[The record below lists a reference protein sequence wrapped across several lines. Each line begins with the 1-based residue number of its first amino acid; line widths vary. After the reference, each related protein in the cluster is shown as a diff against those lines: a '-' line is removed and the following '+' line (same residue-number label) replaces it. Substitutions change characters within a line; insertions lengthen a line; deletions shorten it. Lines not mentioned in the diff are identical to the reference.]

1 MQADIKHLQNNLY
14 AFVYLLIIMC
24 IFAVNKLYHM
34 MKRTLMSICLC
45 LSLTMGWAQV
55 EARYDKGSVPVV
67 NGRVMFQETIE
78 ITLSTEEAY
87 ERISEWAKQ
96 RFNKPNVIVS
106 KLTHEDNTN
115 HTLNLTAE
123 EYIVFTN
130 KFFVLD
136 RTRINYWIEI
146 LCAEGSAII
155 KMTRI
160 NYWYEEEREGGI
172 RFSAEEFI
180 TDDEAFNSK
189 GTKLLKDQGKF
200 RRGTINFFDNL
211 VEEMNQ
217 VLDK

>member
-1 MQADIKHLQNNLY
+1 
-14 AFVYLLIIMC
+14 
-24 IFAVNKLYHM
+24 
-34 MKRTLMSICLC
+34 
-45 LSLTMGWAQV
+45 MGWAQV

-67 NGRVMFQETIE
+67 NGRVMFQETIA
-78 ITLSTEEAY
+78 THLSKGEVY
-87 ERISEWAKQ
+87 NRISEWAKQ

-106 KLTHEDNTN
+106 KFTAEDNTN

-146 LCAEGSAII
+146 QCTEGGATI

-160 NYWYEEEREGGI
+160 NYWYEEEREGGLK
-172 RFSAEEFI
+172 FSAEEFI
-180 TDDEAFNSK
+180 TDDEAFNTK

-200 RRGTINFFDNL
+200 RKGTINFFDSL
-211 VEEMNQ
+211 VAEMNA
-217 VLDK
+217 VLPK

>member
-1 MQADIKHLQNNLY
+1 
-14 AFVYLLIIMC
+14 
-24 IFAVNKLYHM
+24 
-34 MKRTLMSICLC
+34 MSICLC
-45 LSLTMGWAQV
+45 LSMMMAWAQV

-67 NGRVMFQETIE
+67 NGRVMFQKAVATS
-78 ITLSTEEAY
+78 LSEGEAY
-87 ERISEWAKQ
+87 ARINEWAKQ

-106 KLTHEDNTN
+106 KFTAEDSTN
-115 HTLNLTAE
+115 HTLSLTAE

-136 RTRINYWIEI
+136 RTRINYWVEI
-146 LCAEGSAII
+146 QCAEGSATI

-172 RFSAEEFI
+172 KFGAEEFI
-180 TDDEAFNSK
+180 TDDEAFNPK

-211 VEEMNQ
+211 VDEMNAA
-217 VLDK
+217 LAK

>member
-1 MQADIKHLQNNLY
+1 MR
-14 AFVYLLIIMC
+14 
-24 IFAVNKLYHM
+24 IFAVNKYEYM

-45 LSLTMGWAQV
+45 LGIMMGWAQV

-67 NGRVMFQETIE
+67 NGRVMFQENV
-78 ITLSTEEAY
+78 ITSLNIEEAY
-87 ERISEWAKQ
+87 ERINEWAKH

-106 KLTHEDNTN
+106 KLTAEDNTN
-115 HTLNLTAE
+115 HTLSLTAE

-136 RTRINYWIEI
+136 RTRINYWIE
-146 LCAEGSAII
+146 LQSTEAGTTI

-180 TDDEAFNSK
+180 TDEEAFNSK

-200 RRGTINFFDNL
+200 RRGTINFFDSL
-211 VEEMNQ
+211 VEEMNE
-217 VLDK
+217 VLNK

>member
-1 MQADIKHLQNNLY
+1 
-14 AFVYLLIIMC
+14 
-24 IFAVNKLYHM
+24 

-45 LSLTMGWAQV
+45 LGIMMGWAQV
-55 EARYDKGSVPVV
+55 EARYDKGSVPIV
-67 NGRVMFQETIE
+67 NGRVMFQEE
-78 ITLSTEEAY
+78 IATSLNAEEAY
-87 ERISEWAKQ
+87 DRISEWAKQ

-115 HTLNLTAE
+115 NTLNLTAE

-136 RTRINYWIEI
+136 RTRINYWIE
-146 LCAEGSAII
+146 LQCTEASATI

-180 TDDEAFNSK
+180 TDEEAFNSK

-200 RRGTINFFDNL
+200 RRGTINLFDSL
-211 VEEMNQ
+211 VEEMNEI
-217 VLDK
+217 LNK